1 MRRKLERGIAYIE
14 FALSLMVLIPLLLGV
29 TGLGLSM
36 HRQLQTV
43 QLARDAGHM
52 FARVTDFSQ
61 LGYQQVLSG
70 VAGSLGL
77 TATGGVVGTSG
88 AGSAVVILSMVRY
101 VDVSACALAGKV
113 DTHGNPLG
121 CTNYQQWVFAER
133 LVIGNKALWSSNLGT
148 PAASIVST
156 VASNGVPA
164 GTISIINQVTN
175 TTDVAAITGFN
186 PWNSTT
192 STGLPSGQW
201 VYVAEA
207 CATGFQMPPFSAGT
221 NTYAQIYF

>member
-1 MRRKLERGIAYIE
+1 MRRTLQRGIAYIE
-14 FALSLMVLIPLLLGV
+14 FALSLLVLIPMLLGV
-29 TGLGLSM
+29 VGIGLSM

-52 FARVTDFSQ
+52 FARNVDFTQ
-61 LGYQQVLSG
+61 TGNQQVLSA
-70 VAGSLGL
+70 VAGNLGL
-77 TATGGVVGTSG
+77 TATGGAVGTSG
-88 AGSAVVILSMVRY
+88 AGTAVVILSEVRY
-101 VDVSACALAGKV
+101 VDVSACTLAGKV
-113 DTHGNPLG
+113 DSHGNPSG
-121 CTNYQQWVFAER
+121 CTNYQQWVFSER
-133 LVIGNKALWSSNLGT
+133 WVIGNSALWSSNLGT

-175 TTDVAAITGFN
+175 TTDVANITGFN

-207 CATGFQMPPFSAGT
+207 AATGFQMAPFSQGT

>member
-113 DTHGNPLG
+113 DTHGNRSE
-121 CTNYQQWVFAER
+121 ER
-133 LVIGNKALWSSNLGT
+133 RVGKECRSRW
-148 PAASIVST
+148 
-156 VASNGVPA
+156 
-164 GTISIINQVTN
+164 
-175 TTDVAAITGFN
+175 
-186 PWNSTT
+186 
-192 STGLPSGQW
+192 
-201 VYVAEA
+201 
-207 CATGFQMPPFSAGT
+207 
-221 NTYAQIYF
+221 